1 MCNSLGLNGSGIG
14 GALHFLR
21 DIHRQFTKMLVGSLS
36 VIGSRLQFCWHF
48 KPGRF
53 VHALVKYAEGGS
65 TSIDEYLLPDP
76 YLGCWT

>member
-1 MCNSLGLNGSGIG
+1 MVVGLGVLYISY
-14 GALHFLR
+14 R
-21 DIHRQFTKMLVGSLS
+21 DTHRQFTKMLVGSLS
-36 VIGSRLQFCWHF
+36 VIGSRLRSYWHF

-53 VHALVKYAEGGS
+53 VHALVKYAEGVS